1 MAHSSTERSRGRPRS
16 EKSDDLRRAILDA
29 AVDLFGARGFD
40 GVSLG
45 QIASEVGADV
55 ALTRYYFG
63 SKHEVWIAAITHLTE
78 QIEAEADRT
87 VDPEQTSQTD
97 QLKAAIQDFIAVSA
111 RWPQLSRIIVF
122 DGDKEDERGK
132 YIAQH
137 VVQPFYKRM
146 SKLIRG
152 AKKEGTIPNVT
163 ERTLFFMITH
173 GGSFPMAQIALY
185 LLGLLSCV
193 AHLERAVAEDTI
205 DIVLVGDTG
214 FNSAGARVTPEGGY
228 KQGQLVRIDDAL
240 SGIVHELNADI
251 VLANLETAVTARNDI
266 RGVSKRFTFRTH
278 PSAVEA
284 FVDAGINAFS
294 LANNH
299 ALDYRQRGAGE
310 TLINLERMRPRG
322 LLAYPGLGQT
332 RDDAAAPHSFSL
344 AGTRVAVSS
353 IGIGGW
359 GLPTKAPNAG
369 MLTYPA
375 DFEPVSQTL
384 RSADADVRILAVHY
398 GREFQPA
405 TSEATRARFR
415 SAIAPEGLTIIAGHH
430 KHIATG
436 IEMVQT
442 PTGSTGLIF
451 YGLGNFLHLGMQ
463 NMGRHDMCHDFG
475 LLARIRLIR
484 ADDGTVSLH
493 SVRVVPLTDMHRA
506 TKPLA
511 PEPSAVRVAVLNH
524 LSAQLDAPEDGV
536 LGLRFN
542 LLDDGSGLW
551 CHPAAAVDGYCSST
565 KPPAVP
571 QNTATQIARACRR
584 VLTR

>member
-1 MAHSSTERSRGRPRS
+1 MTRRVPARP
-16 EKSDDLRRAILDA
+16 
-29 AVDLFGARGFD
+29 
-40 GVSLG
+40 
-45 QIASEVGADV
+45 
-55 ALTRYYFG
+55 
-63 SKHEVWIAAITHLTE
+63 
-78 QIEAEADRT
+78 
-87 VDPEQTSQTD
+87 
-97 QLKAAIQDFIAVSA
+97 
-111 RWPQLSRIIVF
+111 
-122 DGDKEDERGK
+122 
-132 YIAQH
+132 
-137 VVQPFYKRM
+137 
-146 SKLIRG
+146 
-152 AKKEGTIPNVT
+152 
-163 ERTLFFMITH
+163 
-173 GGSFPMAQIALY
+173 IALY

-193 AHLERAVAEDTI
+193 AHLEHAAAEDPI

-214 FNSAGARVTPEGGY
+214 FNSAGARVSAEGGF

-240 SGIVHELNADI
+240 SGIIHDLDADL

-266 RGVSKRFTFRTH
+266 HSVSKRFTFRTH
-278 PSAVEA
+278 PKAVEA

-310 TLINLERMRPRG
+310 TLINLESMRSRG
-322 LLAYPGLGQT
+322 LLAFPGLGQI
-332 RDDAAAPHSFSL
+332 RDEAAKPHSFYL

-375 DFEPVSQTL
+375 DFETVRQL
-384 RSADADVRILAVHY
+384 LQSADADMRILAVHY

-405 TSEATRARFR
+405 TSDATRARFR
-415 SAIAPEGLTIIAGHH
+415 ATIAPEGVTIIAGHH

-436 IEMVQT
+436 IEMVET
-442 PTGSTGLIF
+442 ASGGTGLIF

-463 NMGRHDMCHDFG
+463 NMGRHDICHDFG

-493 SVRVVPLTDMHRA
+493 SVRVVPLTDMHRS

-511 PEPSAVRVAVLNH
+511 QEPSALRVAVLNH
-524 LSAQLDAPEDGV
+524 LSSQLDSPQEGA
-536 LGLRFN
+536 LGLRFS
-542 LLDDGSGLW
+542 LMEDGSGLW
-551 CHPAAAVDGYCSST
+551 CQPSAAEGAFCANT
-565 KPPAVP
+565 KPAEVP
-571 QNTATQIARACRR
+571 QNTAAHIARACRR